1 MYYVMI
7 LYIIKTYRKGTS
19 LQIGRKL
26 RKAKQYI
33 REEEKMKD
41 KIRKLKESISRAP
54 HKKKAIIAILI
65 ALCMVGGAAGGYVY
79 MTNTDFGKADVASQN
94 DDKESAEEKEKVA
107 EEELEKAKESGDKEA
122 VKEAEKEVE
131 KAKEKVKASNSNS
144 SSNSSSHKSNSGTS
158 NKGSYSKPSNSG
170 SSSNSKPS
178 KPSSGNSGSS
188 GSGGSTTTQPS
199 KPAHQHNWQPI
210 YDYDYANSYERC
222 KTCGA
227 NLSAMSDDEFAEHTR
242 QHGSYE
248 LYYPT
253 IIVGYQCY
261 SCGATK

>member
-1 MYYVMI
+1 
-7 LYIIKTYRKGTS
+7 
-19 LQIGRKL
+19 
-26 RKAKQYI
+26 
-33 REEEKMKD
+33 MKN
-41 KIRKLKESISRAP
+41 KINKIKESISKAP
-54 HKKKAIIAILI
+54 HKKKAIIAILV
-65 ALCMVGGAAGGYVY
+65 ALCLVGGAAGGYSY
-79 MTNTDFGKADVASQN
+79 MTHTDFGKAEVASQS
-94 DDKESAEEKEKVA
+94 DDKELTAEEKEKAA
-107 EEELEKAKESGDKEA
+107 EKDLEKAKESGDKEA

-131 KAKEKVKASNSNS
+131 KAKEKVNASNSNS

-170 SSSNSKPS
+170 SSSTN

-227 NLSAMSDDEFAEHTR
+227 NLSVMSDAEFAEHTR

>member
-1 MYYVMI
+1 
-7 LYIIKTYRKGTS
+7 
-19 LQIGRKL
+19 
-26 RKAKQYI
+26 
-33 REEEKMKD
+33 MKK
-41 KIRKLKESISRAP
+41 KIRKIKESVSNAP
-54 HKKKAIIAILI
+54 HKKKVISVIVI
-65 ALCMVGGAAGGYVY
+65 ALLMVGGFAAGYTI
-79 MTNTDFGKADVASQN
+79 MTNTDFGKADVASQS
-94 DDKESAEEKEKVA
+94 DDKELTAEEKEKAA
-107 EEELEKAKESGDKEA
+107 EKDLEKAKESGDKEA

-131 KAKEKVKASNSNS
+131 KAKEKVNASNSNS

-170 SSSNSKPS
+170 SSSNNKPS

-210 YDYDYANSYERC
+210 YDYDYANAYHRC

-227 NLSAMSDDEFAEHTR
+227 NIDAMSDDESFEHTMK
-242 QHGSYE
+242 HGSYE

>member
-1 MYYVMI
+1 
-7 LYIIKTYRKGTS
+7 
-19 LQIGRKL
+19 
-26 RKAKQYI
+26 
-33 REEEKMKD
+33 MKE
-41 KIRKLKESISRAP
+41 KIRKIKESISNAP
-54 HKKKAIIAILI
+54 HKKKAIIAII
-65 ALCMVGGAAGGYVY
+65 VALCLVGGAAGGYVY
-79 MTNTDFGKADVASQN
+79 MTHTDFGKADVASQS
-94 DDKESAEEKEKVA
+94 DDKELTAEEK
-107 EEELEKAKESGDKEA
+107 EKAKESGDKEA
-122 VKEAEKEVE
+122 VKEAEKEAE
-131 KAKEKVKASNSNS
+131 KAKEKVNASNSNSS

-227 NLSAMSDDEFAEHTR
+227 NLSVMSDDEFAEHTR

-253 IIVGYQCY
+253 IIVGYQCH